1 MNNADGTVTINF
13 NIPTSDADAAIK
25 EIEDRLKNLEGTQT
39 DPKVGADTSKARE
52 AINALKDAFDSL
64 PKRKQTELEAIAK
77 KQGFTS
83 FQDALDHLPKDKL
96 TELKADAEKGKLNAS
111 EFGRAIKDI
120 PKDHTTDV
128 KVNDQGTPKLK
139 EFVFSLKDAIK
150 ASMAYEVVQRA
161 LTGAMSLFGDVVSRY
176 DTLNNYPKIL
186 EGMGASADGAKKSIE
201 TLKDGIMG
209 LPTSLNEIAALN
221 ERVMPAM
228 GGNIDLATKATLAL
242 NDAFVSSNATTEDTS
257 RGMTQYIQMLE
268 SGKVD
273 QMSWL
278 TLVQT
283 MNPALQKVAK
293 SFGIANGSQHEL
305 YEEIKSGKISMQD
318 LTARFA
324 QLDQGVDGFH
334 KQAERST
341 AGIATA
347 FTNMKTRIV
356 NGLTD
361 FLGSFDAAS
370 KKITGSSIAE
380 NINKMSTKIGASLK
394 SAGTYMGQLIPVFSV
409 VGKAIAGTFKYMET
423 FGRTLGMSF
432 MDNIDKVK
440 KSNFDTFWKNVGK
453 SIDSVFKAL
462 QPVATMLGGL
472 VGVLAGAVW
481 NTFKNLISGLAK
493 GMSDVGAAV
502 DKTGKAFSDKYQVV
516 DGFSNVIIAI
526 SQALNGL
533 FSAIEPLIE
542 PIGEFIGY
550 LASGFF
556 TGAKQ
561 VIDDIAKAF
570 LGVSGNLD
578 DVTDRTKG
586 FTDFLKEMD
595 KHKAAIEGVGKA
607 LAYVATAVIGWK
619 AIAATIVMV
628 KNAFTAIVAV
638 VNTVKNV
645 WAGLVTAVKV
655 VQGAFMVLGGVVE
668 AMAAALGISVGAMA
682 AIILGVIVAV
692 AALIYA
698 LTHWDQV
705 KKWLGELGKWFSD
718 AWKGITKGVSDFFDG
733 LGKWFSKGW
742 DKLSKSTS
750 NFFGGI
756 GKWASKGWD
765 SFMKTLEGWGKTL
778 SNVWS
783 KIWNPITKLMS
794 SIWNGIVKAAK
805 VGLDVLEKAIIYP
818 IAFIVGLFILAWRK
832 LEKPFRA
839 VWNGLVKIVKPPLTA
854 IGKAISNTVSTIQKT
869 WTKVWNAIS
878 KFFIGI
884 WNGITK
890 FLSSTL
896 KAVEKIWT
904 SSWNAISKFFT
915 GIWDGMVKFFSGIAN
930 WFTKTITALLNGIHK
945 TWSNV
950 WNAISHFF
958 EGIWDG
964 IVKIYNA
971 AANIISKGISSFVKF
986 VQNVWNSTWSAISDF
1001 FSGIWHGMVKFFTPI
1016 IHAISDTISSVVK
1029 GIQNVW
1035 NDVWGGIG
1043 HFFSGIWDGI
1053 KKAAESGINFVI
1065 DVIRTGME
1073 AINGVLGFFGVPKL
1087 KNLPHHV
1094 KFAQGGEMGANGT
1107 QLAMVNDDGTAN
1119 YKELIHKKSTGQWL
1133 YTDKKNAILPLE
1145 TGDRV
1150 YNGMQSKAIAQ
1161 RYGIPGFASGGVIG
1175 SLWDGVKDA
1184 SSWVVDKAE
1193 DVGKWIGDKWTAIVD
1208 WIAHPIKHVTELISN
1223 SIKGIVGSAPVKK
1236 FGELGSGIFGKAY
1249 DGIGKWIKSKL
1260 EAIKKAHDEE
1270 TSGGNYDPEMIKKA
1284 ASEMKVSPSD
1294 SFIKMLQATIQSESG
1309 GRNVVQQIHDVNS
1322 GGNEARGILQY
1333 TPPTFA
1339 TYAMPGHTNIMN
1351 PYDQLLA
1358 FFNNSDWRNSIGNTV
1373 IWGHAKTDWLHSG
1386 PQGHRRFENG
1396 GWSSDPAIFG
1406 DASDSPEVAI
1416 NPQRDSADR
1425 LIPEAIIARITA
1437 NPNSSL
1443 TRMLDKDFEAMTS
1456 SQAIKAADTNGSE
1469 NSKASSD
1476 IAEISKSVG
1485 TLTKLVSK
1493 SLKATDAT
1501 IAILNVLGEA
1511 DLANKL
1517 KEIAGKDLSISSKEV
1532 SKKSAPFSSSINMSR
1547 YSQAKRGV
1555 AIDNRI

>member
-96 TELKADAEKGKLNAS
+96 TQLKADAEKGKLTAS
-111 EFGRAIKDI
+111 EFGHAIKDI

-186 EGMGASADGAKKSIE
+186 EGMGASADGARKSIA

-228 GGNIDLATKATLAL
+228 GGNIDMATKATLAL

-305 YEEIKSGKISMQD
+305 YQEIQSGKISMQD

-324 QLDQGVDGFH
+324 QLDKGVDGFH
-334 KQAERST
+334 QQALKST

-347 FTNMKTRIV
+347 ITNMKTRVV
-356 NGLTD
+356 NGMTD
-361 FLGSFDAAS
+361 FLGSFDKAA
-370 KKITGSSIAE
+370 KATTGSTIAE

-409 VGKAIAGTFKYMET
+409 VEKAISGVFKT
-423 FGRTLGMSF
+423 LVSFGSTLGMSF
-432 MDNIDKVK
+432 MANVDRVK
-440 KSNFDTFWKNVGK
+440 KSGFDNFWKNVGK
-453 SIDSVFKAL
+453 AIDAVFKAL
-462 QPVATMLGGL
+462 QPVASALGGL
-472 VGVLAGAVW
+472 VGVIAGNVW
-481 NTFKNLISGLAK
+481 KQFSELLSGIAKGFGGIKSSSSGL
-493 GMSDVGAAV
+493 
-502 DKTGKAFSDKYQVV
+502 TGTIT
-516 DGFSNVIIAI
+516 GI
-526 SQALNGL
+526 SKVLNEWYA
-533 FSAIEPLIE
+533 AIEPLQKPLGEIIGSIGSGVFKGAAGLISAIAGAFKNWSNNAKDTSSALS
-542 PIGEFIGY
+542 PITNLLKSIASHKEALEGIGKALVY
-550 LASGFF
+550 
-556 TGAKQ
+556 
-561 VIDDIAKAF
+561 IAATVAAWKAIVGTINLVKKAF
-570 LGVSGNLD
+570 LG
-578 DVTDRTKG
+578 
-586 FTDFLKEMD
+586 
-595 KHKAAIEGVGKA
+595 
-607 LAYVATAVIGWK
+607 
-619 AIAATIVMV
+619 
-628 KNAFTAIVAV
+628 IVAV
-638 VNTVKNV
+638 VKTVKNV
-645 WAGLVTAVKV
+645 WSGLVTAVKV

-668 AMAAALGISVGAMA
+668 AMAAALGISVGAMS

-718 AWKGITKGVSDFFDG
+718 TWKDITKGVSGFFDG
-733 LGKWFSKGW
+733 LANWFSKGW

-750 NFFGGI
+750 SFFGGI

-805 VGLDVLEKAIIYP
+805 VGLDILEKAIVYP

-832 LEKPFRA
+832 LEKPFRDL
-839 VWNGLVKIVKPPLTA
+839 WNGLVKIVKPPLTA
-854 IGKAISNTVSTIQKT
+854 IGKAISNTISTIQKT

-878 KFFIGI
+878 KFFTGV

-896 KAVEKIWT
+896 KAIEKTWT

-915 GIWDGMVKFFSGIAN
+915 GIWNGIVKFFTGIAN
-930 WFTKTITALLNGIHK
+930 WFIKNVTALLNGIQK
-945 TWSNV
+945 AWNNTWK
-950 WNAISHFF
+950 AISNFF
-958 EGIWDG
+958 EGIWNG

-986 VQNVWNSTWSAISDF
+986 VQNVWNSAWGAISNF
-1001 FSGIWHGMVKFFTPI
+1001 FSGIWNGMVKFFTPI
-1016 IHAISDTISSVVK
+1016 IHAISDTISNVVK
-1029 GIQNVW
+1029 GIQKVW

-1043 HFFSGIWDGI
+1043 SFFSGIWDGI

-1065 DVIRTGME
+1065 DVIRTGLG
-1073 AINGVLGFFGVPKL
+1073 AINAVLGFFGVK
-1087 KNLPHHV
+1087 KVSLPHHV

-1107 QLAMVNDDGTAN
+1107 RLAMVNDDGTAN

-1208 WIAHPIKHVTELISN
+1208 WIAHPIKHVTELVSN
-1223 SIKGIVGSAPVKK
+1223 SIKGIVGSAPVKA
-1236 FGELGSGIFGKAY
+1236 FGDLGSGIFGKAY
-1249 DGIGKWIKSKL
+1249 DGIGNWIKGKL
-1260 EAIKKAHDEE
+1260 EEIKKAHDEE

-1284 ASEMKVSPSD
+1284 AAEMKVSPSD

-1333 TPPTFA
+1333 TPPTFGY
-1339 TYAMPGHTNIMN
+1339 YAMPGHGNIMN

-1358 FFNNSDWRNSIGNTV
+1358 FFNNSDWLNSIGNTV

-1386 PQGHRRFENG
+1386 PQGHRRFQDG
-1396 GWSSDPAIFG
+1396 GWSDTPATFG
-1406 DASDSPEVAI
+1406 DAEDGPEVAI
-1416 NPQRDSADR
+1416 NPHRASADR
-1425 LIPEAIIARITA
+1425 LIPEALIARITA
-1437 NPNSSL
+1437 NPNSPL
-1443 TRMLDKDFEAMTS
+1443 TKLLGKNFETLSTPLATNAANGVMPNLGTNDKGNDDVVS
-1456 SQAIKAADTNGSE
+1456 AIKAMAKMVVQAVGKVDNRPIISAKHI
-1469 NSKASSD
+1469 SDKAAPFTS
-1476 IAEISKSVG
+1476 
-1485 TLTKLVSK
+1485 
-1493 SLKATDAT
+1493 
-1501 IAILNVLGEA
+1501 NVLGRF
-1511 DLANKL
+1511 NK
-1517 KEIAGKDLSISSKEV
+1517 ISSQGGAVPHGYTE
-1532 SKKSAPFSSSINMSR
+1532 
-1547 YSQAKRGV
+1547 
-1555 AIDNRI
+1555 

>member
-39 DPKVGADTSKARE
+39 DPKVGADTKEAKE
-52 AINALKDAFDSL
+52 AIRSIKAAFDDL
-64 PKRKQTELEAIAK
+64 PKNKQTVIEAIAK

-96 TELKADAEKGKLNAS
+96 TKLKADAEKGKLNAS

-120 PKDHTTDV
+120 PRDHTTDV

-186 EGMGASADGAKKSIE
+186 EGMGASADGARKSIK

-228 GGNIDLATKATLAL
+228 GGNIDKATKATLAL

-318 LTARFA
+318 LTERFA
-324 QLDQGVDGFH
+324 ELDKGADGFH
-334 KQAERST
+334 QQAKKST

-361 FLGSFDAAS
+361 FLGSFDKAA

-409 VGKAIAGTFKYMET
+409 VGKAIKGVVTTIIT
-423 FGRTLGMSF
+423 FGKTLGMSF
-432 MDNIDKVK
+432 MANVDKVK

-453 SIDSVFKAL
+453 SVDSVFKAL
-462 QPVATMLGGL
+462 QPVAGALGGL
-472 VGVLAGAVW
+472 VGVIAGAVW
-481 NTFKNLISGLAK
+481 NTFKGLVSGIAK
-493 GMSDVGAAV
+493 S
-502 DKTGKAFSDKYQVV
+502 FSDLK
-516 DGFSNVIIAI
+516 GNTGGLSGVIVAI
-526 SQALNGL
+526 SQAFNAWYA
-533 FSAIEPLIE
+533 AIKPLVKPLGEI
-542 PIGEFIGY
+542 IGS
-550 LASGFF
+550 LASGVFK
-556 TGAKQ
+556 GIKG
-561 VIDDIAKAF
+561 VIDGVAKSFSGFSSKLGDTSSSLKPVSSLLGKIASHKKGLEA
-570 LGVSGNLD
+570 LG
-578 DVTDRTKG
+578 
-586 FTDFLKEMD
+586 
-595 KHKAAIEGVGKA
+595 KAAVAVVSAFATFKAVSKAVAITKDMSVAIKGGIDTLKIYGIYAAEFGGKA
-607 LAYVATAVIGWK
+607 LKTIKSIHSIGD
-619 AIAATIVMV
+619 
-628 KNAFTAIVAV
+628 AFGIFKSGLVGGMTAI
-638 VNTVKNV
+638 K
-645 WAGLVTAVKV
+645 TAFATNPV
-655 VQGAFMVLGGVVE
+655 GMTLLAISLAITGVV
-668 AMAAALGISVGAMA
+668 L
-682 AIILGVIVAV
+682 AIK
-692 AALIYA
+692 
-698 LTHWDQV
+698 HWGEI
-705 KKWLGELGKWFSD
+705 KKWLGKLGKWFSD
-718 AWKGITKGVSDFFDG
+718 TWSDITKGVSNFFG
-733 LGKWFSKGW
+733 GIGKWFSKGW
-742 DKLSKSTS
+742 DGASSATTKAFSGMKKSTS
-750 NFFGGI
+750 SFFGGI
-756 GKWASKGWD
+756 GKWASKGWN
-765 SFMKTLEGWGKTL
+765 SFMKTLEGWGKAL
-778 SNVWS
+778 SAAWNKVWS
-783 KIWNPITKLMS
+783 PVSKFLKKIWDGYINLIKGELNL
-794 SIWNGIVKAAK
+794 IKNVIV
-805 VGLDVLEKAIIYP
+805 YT
-818 IAFIVGLFILAWRK
+818 IAFIVGLFVLAWRAI
-832 LEKPFRA
+832 EKPFAA
-839 VWNGLVKIVKPPLTA
+839 VWKGLVKVVTPPLKA
-854 IGKAISNTVSTIQKT
+854 LGKFISSSINAISKT
-869 WTKVWNAIS
+869 WNKVWKAVSKFFSDTWNGMVKFFTGIAKWFTKTTSSFLTGVQKLWNKVWGAIS
-878 KFFIGI
+878 KFFFDT
-884 WNGITK
+884 WN
-890 FLSSTL
+890 
-896 KAVEKIWT
+896 
-904 SSWNAISKFFT
+904 
-915 GIWDGMVKFFSGIAN
+915 GMVKFFSGIAK
-930 WFTKTITALLNGIHK
+930 WFTKNVTALLNGIQK
-945 TWSNV
+945 AWSNV

-971 AANIISKGISSFVKF
+971 AAKIISKGISSFVKF
-986 VQNVWNSTWSAISDF
+986 VQNVWNSTWSAISNF
-1001 FSGIWHGMVKFFTPI
+1001 FSGIWNGMVKFFTPI
-1016 IHAISDTISSVVK
+1016 IHAISDTISNVVK
-1029 GIQNVW
+1029 GIQKVW

-1043 HFFSGIWDGI
+1043 SFFSGIWDGI

-1065 DVIRTGME
+1065 DVIRTGLG
-1073 AINGVLGFFGVPKL
+1073 AINAVLGFFGVK
-1087 KNLPHHV
+1087 KVSLPHHV
-1094 KFAQGGEMGANGT
+1094 KFAQGGEMGADGT
-1107 QLAMVNDDGTAN
+1107 RLAMVNDDGTEN

-1133 YTDKKNAILPLE
+1133 YTDKRNAILPLE

-1193 DVGKWIGDKWTAIVD
+1193 DVGKWIGDKWKAIVD

-1223 SIKGIVGSAPVKK
+1223 SIKGIVGSAPVKV

-1270 TSGGNYDPEMIKKA
+1270 TSGGNYDPAMIRKA
-1284 ASEMKVSPSD
+1284 AAEMHADVSD
-1294 SFIKMLQATIQSESG
+1294 HFVRMLQATIQSESG
-1309 GRNVVQQIHDVNS
+1309 GRNIVQQIHDINS

-1333 TPPTFA
+1333 TPGTFA
-1339 TYAMPGHTNIMN
+1339 YYAMPGHTNIMN

-1386 PQGHRRFENG
+1386 PQGRRRFQDG
-1396 GWSSDPAIFG
+1396 GWSDTPATFG
-1406 DASDSPEVAI
+1406 DADDSPEVAI
-1416 NPQRDSADR
+1416 NPKRASADI

-1437 NPNSSL
+1437 NPNSPL
-1443 TRMLDKDFEAMTS
+1443 TKLLGKNFETLSTPLAANAANGVMPNMGTNDKGNDDVVS
-1456 SQAIKAADTNGSE
+1456 AIKAMAKMVVQAVEKVDNRPIISAKHISDKAAPFTN
-1469 NSKASSD
+1469 
-1476 IAEISKSVG
+1476 
-1485 TLTKLVSK
+1485 
-1493 SLKATDAT
+1493 
-1501 IAILNVLGEA
+1501 NVLGRF
-1511 DLANKL
+1511 NK
-1517 KEIAGKDLSISSKEV
+1517 ISSQGGAVPHGYTE
-1532 SKKSAPFSSSINMSR
+1532 
-1547 YSQAKRGV
+1547 
-1555 AIDNRI
+1555 